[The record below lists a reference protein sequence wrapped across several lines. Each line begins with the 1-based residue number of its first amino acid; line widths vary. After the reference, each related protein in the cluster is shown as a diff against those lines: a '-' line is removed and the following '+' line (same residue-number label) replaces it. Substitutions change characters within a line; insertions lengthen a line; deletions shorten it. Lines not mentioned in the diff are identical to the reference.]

1 MDVSV
6 GGAIGKAVGKSVG
19 GSIGGSVGE
28 SVGPSVRGSIGKS
41 VRGSIGKSVG
51 ACGVRPGGRGMQTR
65 GRSVSALNV
74 VLWVGGVALVGAA
87 YVRGVPYWRRY
98 QAMRAQQ
105 DNIRRYETWRGR
117 PTESGPSS
125 ADLMETE
132 LRRRAQPWLV
142 AGIVGIV
149 MIVAGFAVR

>member
-1 MDVSV
+1 MDVPV
-6 GGAIGKAVGKSVG
+6 GGSVG
-19 GSIGGSVGE
+19 GSIGVSVGAPVGGAIDKSVAT
-28 SVGPSVRGSIGKS
+28 SVGGSL
-41 VRGSIGKSVG
+41 GKSVG
-51 ACGVRPGGRGMQTR
+51 ATVVQAGGRGMQAR

>member
-1 MDVSV
+1 MDASVGGSVGVSVGAPV
-6 GGAIGKAVGKSVG
+6 GGAIDKSVATSVGKSVG
-19 GSIGGSVGE
+19 GSL
-28 SVGPSVRGSIGKS
+28 GKS
-41 VRGSIGKSVG
+41 VATSVG
-51 ACGVRPGGRGMQTR
+51 ATVVQAGGRGMQAR

>member
-1 MDVSV
+1 MDVSAGAEV
-6 GGAIGKAVGKSVG
+6 GAPFGAPV
-19 GSIGGSVGE
+19 GGSVGAAF
-28 SVGPSVRGSIGKS
+28 
-41 VRGSIGKSVG
+41 G
-51 ACGVRPGGRGMQTR
+51 ATVVQAGGRGVQ
-65 GRSVSALNV
+65 GRSGAVSALNV

-117 PTESGPSS
+117 PTEPGPSS

>member
-1 MDVSV
+1 VSV
-6 GGAIGKAVGKSVG
+6 GGSVG
-19 GSIGGSVGE
+19 GSTGE
-28 SVGPSVRGSIGKS
+28 SVGATF
-41 VRGSIGKSVG
+41 G
-51 ACGVRPGGRGMQTR
+51 ATVVQAGGRGVQTR

-125 ADLMETE
+125 ADLMESE

>member
-1 MDVSV
+1 MDVSD
-6 GGAIGKAVGKSVG
+6 GAPVG
-19 GSIGGSVGE
+19 GSFGGSVGATF
-28 SVGPSVRGSIGKS
+28 GG
-41 VRGSIGKSVG
+41 SVG
-51 ACGVRPGGRGMQTR
+51 AAFSATVVQAGGRGMQTR
-65 GRSVSALNV
+65 GRSVNALNV

-142 AGIVGIV
+142 AGIIGIV

>member
-1 MDVSV
+1 MGEWQVH
-6 GGAIGKAVGKSVG
+6 AV
-19 GSIGGSVGE
+19 
-28 SVGPSVRGSIGKS
+28 
-41 VRGSIGKSVG
+41 
-51 ACGVRPGGRGMQTR
+51 
-65 GRSVSALNV
+65 NV
-74 VLWVGGVALVGAA
+74 VLWVGGAALVVAA

-117 PTESGPSS
+117 PTEPGPSS

-132 LRRRAQPWLV
+132 LRHRAQPWIV

>member
-1 MDVSV
+1 MGGPV
-6 GGAIGKAVGKSVG
+6 GGPVGATVG
-19 GSIGGSVGE
+19 G
-28 SVGPSVRGSIGKS
+28 P
-41 VRGSIGKSVG
+41 VG
-51 ACGVRPGGRGMQTR
+51 ATFVQAGGRGMQAR

-125 ADLMETE
+125 ADLMESE